1 MTVRPTIGVII
12 PACDAAEYID
22 QALASVAA
30 QRQPVDEVV
39 VYDDGSSDNTGALAA
54 RWARVLPMTVIR
66 SETRRGIWHA
76 RQRAIAALES
86 DVVMQLDAD
95 DFLLPH
101 HVATMCAAY
110 LEHPG
115 LISPRPLV
123 WNGVGPWRESA
134 YRKNAL
140 PQPGDQ
146 LEQLLVQNYVVVG
159 GMYSKKLYAEAGG
172 YQSIDFCEDW
182 DLWLRMV
189 AAGASVHKP
198 QQATYV
204 YRVRENSVAGLMDRQ
219 AAESGVLTKFLA
231 GCEQPRYRRAAKISL
246 LQRIGARHIAGLPEA
261 APDAAQR
268 RVLDRLGLPAER
280 VRSLRHDPDLGLFA
294 EVPDDGA
301 AGASG
306 AVWTVVDVE
315 AGEVV
320 VRGRLVG
327 EALAVDHIGNESLV
341 LKRSSLR
348 DMSTA
353 QGV

>member
-1 MTVRPTIGVII
+1 MTVRPSIGVII

-39 VYDDGSSDNTGALAA
+39 VFDDGSSDNTGLLAA
-54 RWARVLPMTVIR
+54 RWAGVLPMTVIR
-66 SETRRGIWHA
+66 SETRSGIWRA

-86 DVVMQLDAD
+86 DVVLQLDAD

-101 HVATMCAAY
+101 HVSTMYSAY
-110 LEHPG
+110 LRHPG

-123 WNGVGPWRESA
+123 WNGVGAWQESA

-140 PQPGDQ
+140 PLPGDQ

-159 GMYSKKLYAEAGG
+159 GMYSKELYAEAGG

-189 AAGASVHKP
+189 AAGATVHKP
-198 QQATYV
+198 REATYV

-231 GCEQPRYRRAAKISL
+231 GCDRPRYRRAAKISL
-246 LQRIGARHIAGLPEA
+246 LQRIGARHIASLPEVV
-261 APDAAQR
+261 PDAAQR
-268 RVLDRLGLPAER
+268 RVLERLGVPVGR
-280 VRSLRHDPDLGLFA
+280 VRSTRADPDLGLLV
-294 EVPDDGA
+294 EVPDDELP
-301 AGASG
+301 G
-306 AVWTVVDVE
+306 AVWTVVDIE
-315 AGEVV
+315 AGEVL
-320 VRGRLVG
+320 VRGRLTG
-327 EALAVDHIGNESLV
+327 DALAVDFVGDESLV
-341 LKRSSLR
+341 LRRSSLR
-348 DMSTA
+348 DTFAA